1 MLLAGVDPAM
11 SQIKRLEI
19 CPLGCTAIWI
29 GSMAVPSWR
38 NQANS
43 GDVNDL
49 KEQQDEKH
57 IIFASSLFQKNGFI
71 AKKKPSIP
79 ANALCLWILRF
90 VGRHFCFLLSL
101 SRVPVIL
108 PGLN

>member
-1 MLLAGVDPAM
+1 MPSAGVDPAM

-19 CPLGCTAIWI
+19 CPLGCMATRI

-57 IIFASSLFQKNGFI
+57 IMFASSLFQTNGFI
-71 AKKKPSIP
+71 AKKHPFP
-79 ANALCLWILRF
+79 QMLCVYESYVLSVITF
-90 VGRHFCFLLSL
+90 VSSSVSAVFL
-101 SRVPVIL
+101 
-108 PGLN
+108 